1 MNYRRLGKTGLQ
13 VSEIGFGGEWLER
26 HPEAESV
33 DLIRYASAQG
43 INILDCWM
51 ADPKSRDIIGKGI
64 RENRGQWYIQG
75 HIGSAWKDE
84 QYFRTRDTKY
94 VRPAFEDL
102 LKRLQTDYIDLGM
115 IHYVD
120 SEREWEQIQHSE
132 YLDYIME
139 LKNSGAIRHIG
150 ISSHNPK
157 VAIQAAESGYVEM
170 ILFSINP
177 AFDMLPAS
185 EDADIMFAE
194 EYAAGLKGIDADRA
208 KLYRVCEQNDVGI
221 TVMKAFAGGRLF
233 DAKRS
238 PFGVS
243 LTPVQCIHY
252 ARQSA
257 RSCAATTPGNRWI
270 RRWPMRALLTRKRT
284 MRPSS
289 PMRRST
295 LIAEN
300 APTAGTASPVWRS
313 STSP

>member
-1 MNYRRLGKTGLQ
+1 
-13 VSEIGFGGEWLER
+13 
-26 HPEAESV
+26 
-33 DLIRYASAQG
+33 
-43 INILDCWM
+43 
-51 ADPKSRDIIGKGI
+51 
-64 RENRGQWYIQG
+64 
-75 HIGSAWKDE
+75 
-84 QYFRTRDTKY
+84 
-94 VRPAFEDL
+94 
-102 LKRLQTDYIDLGM
+102 M

-252 ARQSA
+252 ALTRPAVSTILCGYDTREQVDQALAYEGASDDGKGLCV
-257 RSCAATTPGNRWI
+257 RPLQCAVPLLS
-270 RRWPMRALLTRKRT
+270 RRMHLLRALQALCGAARHRHDQQI
-284 MRPSS
+284 
-289 PMRRST
+289 
-295 LIAEN
+295 L
-300 APTAGTASPVWRS
+300 
-313 STSP
+313 

>member
-1 MNYRRLGKTGLQ
+1 
-13 VSEIGFGGEWLER
+13 
-26 HPEAESV
+26 
-33 DLIRYASAQG
+33 
-43 INILDCWM
+43 
-51 ADPKSRDIIGKGI
+51 
-64 RENRGQWYIQG
+64 
-75 HIGSAWKDE
+75 
-84 QYFRTRDTKY
+84 
-94 VRPAFEDL
+94 
-102 LKRLQTDYIDLGM
+102 M

-120 SEREWEQIQHSE
+120 SERDWEQIQHSD

-185 EDADIMFAE
+185 EDADMMFAE

-221 TVMKAFAGGRLF
+221 TVMKCFAGGRLF

-252 ARQSA
+252 A
-257 RSCAATTPGNRWI
+257 
-270 RRWPMRALLTRKRT
+270 LTR
-284 MRPSS
+284 PAVSAI
-289 PMRRST
+289 
-295 LIAEN
+295 LC
-300 APTAGTASPVWRS
+300 G
-313 STSP
+313 